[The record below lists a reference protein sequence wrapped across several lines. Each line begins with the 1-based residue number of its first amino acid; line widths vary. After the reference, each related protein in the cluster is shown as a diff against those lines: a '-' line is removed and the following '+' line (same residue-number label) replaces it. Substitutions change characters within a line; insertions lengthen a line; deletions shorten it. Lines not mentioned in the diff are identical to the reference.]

1 MCKNQ
6 HSHRSVNRN
15 PRSPESEHLLV
26 GGVAAS
32 AVGSEP
38 SRASGI
44 VGRGRR
50 RAGQTGSS
58 SNTGR
63 GRTRRSLRCGGGLR
77 LAWWAQQADSR
88 RQARAVRADRHPG
101 CLRSS
106 RVKPSG
112 RPPRGAVTGSA
123 GRAGTPRA
131 PERLRSRPSHAAAS
145 QLRAHHAARQ
155 PPPGPPGPVPASQ
168 LSAGG
173 RRLLTRCCACAPV
186 GGPLAFWAEPPGLP
200 DDEP

>member
-1 MCKNQ
+1 MPWDQ
-6 HSHRSVNRN
+6 
-15 PRSPESEHLLV
+15 SPPGLVESW
-26 GGVAAS
+26 GGGGGGQARQAA
-32 AVGSEP
+32 APTQAGGEP
-38 SRASGI
+38 AGASGA
-44 VGRGRR
+44 R
-50 RAGQTGSS
+50 
-58 SNTGR
+58 
-63 GRTRRSLRCGGGLR
+63 GGLR